1 MSHPHGKR
9 VRGGFG
15 AVDPLS
21 DEETEIDISAISNS
35 ASGELKYS
43 YIKSTSKRAKTNSCS
58 NFQPPSVPSSILASN
73 PTSSS
78 ERVPLSSSQETQSNQ
93 KEAGK
98 CLQVR
103 PMSESL

>member
-43 YIKSTSKRAKTNSCS
+43 YIKSTSKRAKMNSCS
-58 NFQPPSVPSSILASN
+58 KFSHQIQ
-73 PTSSS
+73 
-78 ERVPLSSSQETQSNQ
+78 RH
-93 KEAGK
+93 
-98 CLQVR
+98 QVNVF
-103 PMSESL
+103 L

>member
-1 MSHPHGKR
+1 MSHPRGKH

-21 DEETEIDISAISNS
+21 DEETEIDISAISNP
-35 ASGELKYS
+35 ACGELKYS
-43 YIKSTSKRAKTNSCS
+43 YTKTTSKCAKTSLSSNS
-58 NFQPPSVPSSILASN
+58 QPPSVPSSIIASN

-78 ERVPLSSSQETQSNQ
+78 GPIPLSSSQETKSNQ
-93 KEAGK
+93 KEEGK
-98 CLQVR
+98 CPQVS

>member
-1 MSHPHGKR
+1 MSHPRGKR

-43 YIKSTSKRAKTNSCS
+43 YAKTTSKHTKTNSGS
-58 NFQPPSVPSSILASN
+58 NSQPSSVPSSILASN

-78 ERVPLSSSQETQSNQ
+78 EPVPLSSSQETQSNQ
-93 KEAGK
+93 KEARK
-98 CLQVR
+98 CPQVR
-103 PMSESL
+103 PMSENL